1 MAVLGYIRVS
11 TAEQA
16 LGGSLAD
23 QERKIQGVALM
34 RGQTVDRI
42 FSESGI
48 SGSVPL
54 EKRPIGSELA
64 AALRPGDTLILAKL
78 DRAFRNAADALNRA
92 DAWREAAVD
101 LIVADMGVDPVTRDG
116 AAKMFFGM
124 LALVAEFE
132 RGRIL
137 ERTAEGRKAKARNGG
152 HIGGTAPFGYRVQG
166 RGKEARL
173 IPDPKQQKALI
184 AIRKLGGTMSLR
196 GIAKEVRWRHG
207 VEVSHEAVRRI
218 LELQ

>member
-11 TAEQA
+11 TTEQT
-16 LGGSLAD
+16 LGGSLTD

-54 EKRPIGSELA
+54 DQRPMGRELA
-64 AALRPGDTLILAKL
+64 EALRSGDTLILAKL

-92 DAWREAAVD
+92 DAWREAGVD

-137 ERTAEGRKAKARNGG
+137 ERTAEGRRAKAQKGG
-152 HIGGTAPFGYRVQG
+152 HTGGSAPFGFRIEG
-166 RGKEARL
+166 RGREARL
-173 IPDPKQQKALI
+173 IPNPAQQKALKTI
-184 AIRKLGGTMSLR
+184 GRLRGTMSLR
-196 GIAKEVRWRHG
+196 GIAREVSAKHG
-207 VEVSHEAVRRI
+207 VKISHESIRRV
-218 LELQ
+218 LGSL

>member
-1 MAVLGYIRVS
+1 MAVMGYIRVS

-34 RGQTVDRI
+34 RGQAVDRI

-54 EKRPIGSELA
+54 EQRPMGRGLA
-64 AALRPGDTLILAKL
+64 AALRAGDTLILAKL

-92 DAWREAAVD
+92 DAWREAGVD
-101 LIVADMGVDPVTRDG
+101 LIVADMGIDPVTRDG

-137 ERTAEGRKAKARNGG
+137 ERTAEGRRAKAQKGG
-152 HIGGTAPFGYRVQG
+152 HTGGSAPFGYQIEG
-166 RGKEARL
+166 RGREARL
-173 IPDPKQQKALI
+173 IPNPAQQKALKTI
-184 AIRKLGGTMSLR
+184 GRLRGTMSLR
-196 GIAKEVRWRHG
+196 GIAREVGAKHG
-207 VEVSHEAVRRI
+207 VEISHEAVRRV
-218 LELQ
+218 LALQ